1 MATRRMETG
10 RGGEELLNKVV
21 ILVFFVHKK
30 HSRSFI
36 KLRLNHSCHMDNFVD
51 VLDTFLDLE
60 CGRTPAVYGGSESSQ
75 I

>member
-1 MATRRMETG
+1 METG

-30 HSRSFI
+30 HSRT
-36 KLRLNHSCHMDNFVD
+36 CHMDYFVD
-51 VLDTFLDLE
+51 VLGTFLDLV